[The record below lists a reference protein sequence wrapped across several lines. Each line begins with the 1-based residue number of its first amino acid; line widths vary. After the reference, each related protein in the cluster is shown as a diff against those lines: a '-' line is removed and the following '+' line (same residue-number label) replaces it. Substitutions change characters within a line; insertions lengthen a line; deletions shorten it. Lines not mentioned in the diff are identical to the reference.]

1 MHATKWLSL
10 RLRAP
15 IVACCR
21 VFTRCVVSL
30 CVLVLFLSGSLCVA
44 AEFVPLAGANS
55 PPVYLVAQKKVDK
68 SPKSVSSKAV
78 KNAKSPSKKQA
89 KKTSVSRPQKVSS
102 APALQADQPNDT
114 AFDRPGASAQA
125 AGRASIPVAISRG
138 EASFMSN
145 KLNGRRTASG
155 EVYRKNRFTAA
166 HRTLPLGTV
175 VQVTD
180 LNNGETVVVR
190 INDRGPYASNRILDV
205 SYAAAER
212 LGMIGL
218 GVTPV
223 QIDVV
228 SDANGRPLL
237 PKNSFFLSFGK
248 QDAIDPAQVNQSI
261 PAAER
266 ALLPEAKAM
275 QLHSAQKN
283 GTYTVMGPFKR
294 FTDAHAVLDRLPKK
308 LVPRIVYAAVP

>member
-1 MHATKWLSL
+1 MLM
-10 RLRAP
+10 
-15 IVACCR
+15 
-21 VFTRCVVSL
+21 
-30 CVLVLFLSGSLCVA
+30 LFLSGSLCVA
-44 AEFVPLAGANS
+44 AEFVPLPLADANS
-55 PPVYLVAQKKVDK
+55 PPEYLMAQKTVDK
-68 SPKSVSSKAV
+68 SSKSGSNKAV
-78 KNAKSPSKKQA
+78 KSTKSPSKKKA
-89 KKTSVSRPQKVSS
+89 KKTSVSRPKNASP
-102 APALQADQPNDT
+102 APSLLQTDQQNGM
-114 AFDRPGASAQA
+114 AFESPPASAQA
-125 AGRASIPVAISRG
+125 AGRTSIPVAISRG

-145 KLNGRRTASG
+145 KLHGRRTASG

-248 QDAIDPAQVNQSI
+248 QGAIDPAQVNQSI

-275 QLHSAQKN
+275 QLHSAQKMVSILLWGLSN
-283 GTYTVMGPFKR
+283 ALQTRTPYWTGYPKGLLPALCMRQFLKTVPCCKALILSRARSTSWQAKPVG
-294 FTDAHAVLDRLPKK
+294 
-308 LVPRIVYAAVP
+308 

>member
-1 MHATKWLSL
+1 M
-10 RLRAP
+10 
-15 IVACCR
+15 
-21 VFTRCVVSL
+21 
-30 CVLVLFLSGSLCVA
+30 
-44 AEFVPLAGANS
+44 
-55 PPVYLVAQKKVDK
+55 AQKAVDK
-68 SPKSVSSKAV
+68 SPKNGSSKTV
-78 KNAKSPSKKQA
+78 KSTKSPSKKQA
-89 KKTSVSRPQKVSS
+89 KKTSAPRPKKGSPAPTLQTDQQKGTTFES
-102 APALQADQPNDT
+102 PP
-114 AFDRPGASAQA
+114 ASAQA
-125 AGRASIPVAISRG
+125 TGRASIPVAISRG

-145 KLNGRRTASG
+145 KLHGRRTASG

-212 LGMIGL
+212 LGMVGL

-248 QDAIDPAQVNQSI
+248 QDVIDPAQVNQSI
-261 PAAER
+261 SAAER

-283 GTYTVMGPFKR
+283 GVYTVMGPFKR